1 MDQIHGD
8 VESQISLTINDDEI
22 SDSGSV
28 CDETSPF
35 RLFTEDVFV
44 QIGEGSLEYGMITRS
59 FLTGMR
65 SVAKYTNVV
74 AIHKNSLS
82 TLTRKARL
90 ESFQLFSEAVAEK
103 CGGNANVRLGWFGGT
118 RDEILGIVKHGFS
131 HCGRRPVNGQ
141 SYGVGVHLASTQF
154 SIDGALSSD
163 VDEDGLKHILLCRVI
178 MGNMEVVCP
187 GSNQFHPSSQNFD
200 SGVDNLLAPRR
211 YIVWSANMNS
221 HIFPTFVISFKV
233 PSVND
238 FLSVQANVPKPRT
251 SLMTFSALISILS
264 RFLNPPKMALIDKSY
279 NDFRGNK
286 ITRPQFINSLRLIA
300 GDGLLLEVLKP
311 YTQER
316 SKMRQNAN

>member
-1 MDQIHGD
+1 MDQIQGD
-8 VESQISLTINDDEI
+8 VESEISLTVDDEEI
-22 SDSGSV
+22 SESGSV

-35 RLFTEDVFV
+35 GLFTEDVFL
-44 QIGEGSLEYGMITRS
+44 QIGEGSLEHGMIMRS
-59 FLTGMR
+59 FLTGLG

-74 AIHKNSLS
+74 AIHKNCLS

-103 CGGNANVRLGWFGGT
+103 CGGNANIRLGWFGGT

-131 HCGRRPVNGQ
+131 HCGRMPVNGQ

-178 MGNMEVVCP
+178 MGNMEVICP

-264 RFLNPPKMALIDKSY
+264 RFLNPPKMALIDKCY

-311 YTQER
+311 YAQEKDR
-316 SKMRQNAN
+316 R

>member
-1 MDQIHGD
+1 MDQIQGD
-8 VESQISLTINDDEI
+8 VESEISLTVDDEEI
-22 SDSGSV
+22 SESGSV

-35 RLFTEDVFV
+35 GLFTEDVFL
-44 QIGEGSLEYGMITRS
+44 QIGEGSLEHGMIMRS
-59 FLTGMR
+59 FLTGLG

-74 AIHKNSLS
+74 AIHKNCLS

-103 CGGNANVRLGWFGGT
+103 CGGNANIRLGWFGGT

-131 HCGRRPVNGQ
+131 HCGRMPVNGQ

-178 MGNMEVVCP
+178 MGNMEVICP

-233 PSVND
+233 PSVNG
-238 FLSVQANVPKPRT
+238 K
-251 SLMTFSALISILS
+251 
-264 RFLNPPKMALIDKSY
+264 
-279 NDFRGNK
+279 
-286 ITRPQFINSLRLIA
+286 
-300 GDGLLLEVLKP
+300 
-311 YTQER
+311 
-316 SKMRQNAN
+316 

>member
-1 MDQIHGD
+1 MDQIQGD
-8 VESQISLTINDDEI
+8 VESEISLTVDDEEI
-22 SDSGSV
+22 SESGSV

-35 RLFTEDVFV
+35 GLFTEDVFL
-44 QIGEGSLEYGMITRS
+44 QIGEGSLEHGMIMRS
-59 FLTGMR
+59 FLRGLG

-74 AIHKNSLS
+74 AIHKNCLS

-90 ESFQLFSEAVAEK
+90 ESFKLFSEAVAEK
-103 CGGNANVRLGWFGGT
+103 CGGNANIRLGWFGGT

-178 MGNMEVVCP
+178 MGNMEVICP

-264 RFLNPPKMALIDKSY
+264 RFLNPLKMALIDKCY
-279 NDFRGNK
+279 NDFRRNK

-300 GDGLLLEVLKP
+300 EDGLLLEVLKP
-311 YTQER
+311 YAQDQKDQR
-316 SKMRQNAN
+316 

>member
-1 MDQIHGD
+1 MDQIQGD
-8 VESQISLTINDDEI
+8 VESQISLTIDGDEI

-35 RLFTEDVFV
+35 GLFTGDVFV
-44 QIGEGSLEYGMITRS
+44 QIGEGSLEHGMIKRS
-59 FLTGMR
+59 FLTGMG

-103 CGGNANVRLGWFGGT
+103 CGGDANVRLGWFGGT

-178 MGNMEVVCP
+178 MGNMEVICP

-221 HIFPTFVISFKV
+221 HIFPIFIISFKV
-233 PSVND
+233 PTVND

-286 ITRPQFINSLRLIA
+286 ITKPQFINSLRLIA

>member
-1 MDQIHGD
+1 MDQIQGD
-8 VESQISLTINDDEI
+8 VESEISLTVDDEEI
-22 SDSGSV
+22 SESGSV

-35 RLFTEDVFV
+35 GLFTEDVFL
-44 QIGEGSLEYGMITRS
+44 QIGEGSLEHGMIMRS
-59 FLTGMR
+59 FLRGLG

-74 AIHKNSLS
+74 AIHKNCLS

-90 ESFQLFSEAVAEK
+90 ESFKLFSEAVAEK
-103 CGGNANVRLGWFGGT
+103 CGGNANIRHGWFGGT

-178 MGNMEVVCP
+178 MGNMEVICP

-264 RFLNPPKMALIDKSY
+264 RFLNPLKMALIDKCY
-279 NDFRGNK
+279 NDFRRNK

-300 GDGLLLEVLKP
+300 EDGLLLEVLKP
-311 YTQER
+311 YAQDQKDQR
-316 SKMRQNAN
+316 